1 MADESLPTKRI
12 SELTKTEKLTAKDV
26 LPLSVRNVQDGSV
39 FETKS
44 VEFGALKGAVVGE
57 TADNVD
63 YLSGLISLVPHQ
75 MTALAEVFAGLRSD
89 NGYFLPFMLRS
100 GRGCFIDLDGN
111 LQVNAASAEIP
122 SRTYVECEAFELPN
136 GSLCTQITVDPDGY
150 VKEAWTADGGYYIQ
164 TPSGL
169 KNVSGNVKTA
179 VQNIAYFSAKATL
192 TGISPSR
199 ISVNPDPR
207 ICYIIVTSGQSLAQ
221 GWNTLSG
228 DTLIATDP
236 LYPDSCFMFKSS
248 RGAGKENPNRDSA
261 PISELEPLRET
272 INGGWK
278 ESGASSL
285 ASHIVN
291 EVEKQT
297 GHRIRTLSY
306 IAATGGK
313 PYMELT
319 KGTPAWDA
327 LVQGLLDARDI
338 CEREGWIPVV
348 LGLDWM
354 AGESDMDQV
363 TYMTTER
370 YKRQLMQLDRQF
382 NAEVHRIFPDQSEDA
397 LISVCQCAFTPNGT
411 WNQNVRQAQ
420 YESDGIGNIRLAGPV
435 YPFPSGDTI
444 HINSRGQNR
453 RGQMV
458 ARAFVWE
465 KFGTGWRT
473 IKCRNYTWMSDTK
486 LRLAFD
492 APRELVLDTSD
503 SIVKTAG
510 LDAGLGFVC
519 DDRTSNPPVITEA
532 TLSSSVSIDLTLSKP
547 FANRCGRIGYAV
559 KRNDGN
565 TTQDGPLVGARGCLR
580 DSTAHGSLYEPG
592 ISHAN
597 WCPAFIIE
605 IS

>member
-473 IKCRNYTWMSDTK
+473 IKCRNYIWMSDTK

>member
-26 LPLSVRNVQDGSV
+26 LPLSVRNVHDGSV

-63 YLSGLISLVPHQ
+63 YLSGLISIVPHQ

-136 GSLCTQITVDPDGY
+136 GSLCSQITVDPDGY

-169 KNVSGNVKTA
+169 KNVSGNVKAA

-248 RGAGKENPNRDSA
+248 RGAGKENPNRDGT
-261 PISELEPLRET
+261 PVTELEPLRET

-285 ASHIVN
+285 ASHIVH

-473 IKCRNYTWMSDTK
+473 IKCRNYIWMSDTK

-503 SIVKTAG
+503 GIVKTAG

-532 TLSSSVSIDLTLSKP
+532 TLSSSVSIDLTFSKP

-580 DSTAHGSLYEPG
+580 DSTAHESLYEPG